1 MYDQMCFGDVMMYL
15 VKCIVVYVICMT
27 ECACVMY

>member
-1 MYDQMCFGDVMMYL
+1 MCFGDVMMYL

-27 ECACVMY
+27 ECALAM